1 MPCAVPENVTVS
13 LRTEPDEGE
22 PKDAIIRPILTQL
35 AALEIKSPSPTACAS
50 MTTAVSSE
58 SYQSS
63 GIISVN
69 DQLSLF
75 IVA

>member
-1 MPCAVPENVTVS
+1 MSVN
-13 LRTEPDEGE
+13 TEPDDGD

-75 IVA
+75 TVA